1 MEHVHLCN
9 GSSERDLNSTGAN
22 CASAQPFGC
31 YSVKNSKILITSLM
45 SAVLLA
51 PFASF
56 AEDKKVD
63 SGQETKGAWNVVC
76 KDNNGTKRCAAIQQM
91 AAKVG
96 LKSNVQQ
103 RMFAIELLRKE
114 NGARGTLI
122 LPFGLAVSK
131 GITINIDGS
140 KNETPVIPFKTC
152 LQAGCIVEL
161 EFGAE
166 SLEKLKSAREL
177 NVNFYIAE
185 NDQKQTFDI
194 SLDGFEQAF
203 EQIASSEGK

>member
-1 MEHVHLCN
+1 
-9 GSSERDLNSTGAN
+9 
-22 CASAQPFGC
+22 
-31 YSVKNSKILITSLM
+31 
-45 SAVLLA
+45 
-51 PFASF
+51 
-56 AEDKKVD
+56 
-63 SGQETKGAWNVVC
+63 
-76 KDNNGTKRCAAIQQM
+76 
-91 AAKVG
+91 
-96 LKSNVQQ
+96 
-103 RMFAIELLRKE
+103 
-114 NGARGTLI
+114 
-122 LPFGLAVSK
+122 
-131 GITINIDGS
+131 
-140 KNETPVIPFKTC
+140 